1 MAALTELLAAQ
12 PFWFWGGLAV
22 ALLAIEAATGTGWLL
37 WPAASAGAVALVALV
52 LDPGWTG
59 QAALFA
65 VLTLVTTFGARRYFP
80 RGGAAAPGDI
90 NDTASRLVG
99 QPARS
104 VAAFHH
110 GEGRVSLDGK
120 EWAAELEGGG
130 PLAAE
135 AEVEVT
141 GVRGAILTVRHR
153 R

>member
-1 MAALTELLAAQ
+1 MSALVEIIAVQ

-22 ALLAIEAATGTGWLL
+22 ALLAIEAATGSGWLL
-37 WPAASAGAVALVALV
+37 WPAASSGTVALFTLI
-52 LDPGWTG
+52 LDPGWAG
-59 QAALFA
+59 QGALFA

-90 NDTASRLVG
+90 NDVSGRLVG
-99 QPARS
+99 QSARS
-104 VAAFHH
+104 VSAFRH

-130 PLAAE
+130 GLSAD

-141 GVRGAILTVRHR
+141 GVRGAILMVRR
-153 R
+153 RG

>member
-22 ALLAIEAATGTGWLL
+22 ALLAVEAATGTGWLL

-59 QAALFA
+59 QAVLFA
-65 VLTLVTTFGARRYFP
+65 LLTLVTTFGARRFFP
-80 RGGAAAPGDI
+80 RGGAAAPGDL
-90 NDTASRLVG
+90 NDTTSRLIG
-99 QPARS
+99 QSARS

-110 GEGRVSLDGK
+110 GEGRIALDGK

-130 PLAAE
+130 ALAAE

-141 GVRGAILTVRHR
+141 GIRGAILQVRR
-153 R
+153 RR